1 MPPRI
6 FIPAAPSGNET
17 VTLEGEDARYLAVVL
32 RAEKGDEVVLVCP
45 DGSRQLSQV
54 IAVTQKSVE
63 LRPVGE
69 TVPARNEMDAR
80 IVLVQGMLKGQ
91 KMDLV
96 IQKSTEL
103 GVSAIVPVECERTV
117 LRETRKHER
126 WTKIALEA
134 SRQCGRPMP
143 PLLHEPQGFVNYL
156 KGLGDARGVIFYE
169 APDMRELDAADV
181 KGISAGGDMLIV
193 VGPEGG
199 FAKAE
204 VEAATRAGL
213 VVRGLGP
220 NILRA
225 ETASIAAVAI
235 TGYLLRG

>member
-6 FIPAAPSGNET
+6 FIHSTPSANEN
-17 VTLEGEDARYLAVVL
+17 VTIEGEDSRYLAVVL
-32 RAEKGDEVVLVCP
+32 RASKGDEVVLVYP
-45 DGSRQLSQV
+45 DGARQLAEV
-54 IAVTQKSVE
+54 AAVSQKSVE
-63 LRPVGE
+63 LRPVGKP
-69 TVPARNEMDAR
+69 VPAPKDDGGR

-96 IQKSTEL
+96 IQKATEL
-103 GVSAIVPVECERTV
+103 GVGAIVPVECERTV
-117 LRETRKHER
+117 LRETRKHDR

-134 SRQCGRPMP
+134 SRQCGRTKP
-143 PLLHEPQGFVNYL
+143 PLVHEPVGLMDYLRGLVN
-156 KGLGDARGVIFYE
+156 ARGVIFYE
-169 APDMRELDAADV
+169 APGMRELEPADV
-181 KGISAGGDMLIV
+181 NGVGAGELLIA

-204 VEAATRAGL
+204 VEAVKSAGL

-235 TGYLLRG
+235 AGYLMRG